1 MGRSRSFDEAMLL
14 DAAIEVFW
22 VRGYRATSLAEVSA
36 ASGVANGSLYQAFG
50 SKRELFLAAY
60 RRYCAQRAAVV
71 ESVFT
76 VPYDGVQTT
85 VGAYFDAIVDD
96 CLSHPDRRG
105 CLMLNT
111 VSELGTDPDVAR
123 ISSRTVDAMGAS
135 VARAL
140 GEVAPPSVDDAELAL
155 SAAQIVALS
164 QALIQLSRMGRDAE
178 ELRRMGSR
186 AAASAERVLQ
196 AA

>member
-1 MGRSRSFDEAMLL
+1 MGRARAFDEAALL

-22 VRGYRATSLAEVSA
+22 VRGYRSASLTEVSA
-36 ASGVANGSLYQAFG
+36 ASGVTNGSLYQAFG

-60 RRYCAQRAAVV
+60 RRYCARRAAVV
-71 ESVFT
+71 ESVFL
-76 VPYDGVQTT
+76 VPHAGVQET
-85 VGAYFDAIVDD
+85 VAAYFDTIVDD
-96 CLSHPDRRG
+96 CLAHPDRRG

-111 VSELGTDPDVAR
+111 VSELGTDGEIAG
-123 ISSRTVDAMGAS
+123 ISSRTVDAMEAA

-140 GEVAPPSVDDAELAL
+140 GAVAPRSLDPGELAL

-164 QALIQLSRMGRDAE
+164 QALIQLSRMGRDPE
-178 ELRRMGSR
+178 ELRRMGRR
-186 AAASAERVLQ
+186 AARSAERVLR

>member
-1 MGRSRSFDEAMLL
+1 MGRARAFDEAALL

-22 VRGYRATSLAEVSA
+22 VRGYRAASLAEVSA

-60 RRYCAQRAAVV
+60 RRYCTRRAAVV
-71 ESVFT
+71 ESVFVVPRPGLEET
-76 VPYDGVQTT
+76 VA
-85 VGAYFDAIVDD
+85 AYFDAIVDD

-111 VSELGTDPDVAR
+111 VSELGTDPEIAA
-123 ISSRTVDAMGAS
+123 ISTRTVDAMEAA

-140 GEVAPPSVDDAELAL
+140 GTAAPRPLDPAELAL
-155 SAAQIVALS
+155 SAAEIVALS
-164 QALIQLSRMGRDAE
+164 QALIQLSRMGRDPEA
-178 ELRRMGSR
+178 LRSLGHR
-186 AAASAERVLQ
+186 AAVSAEQVLR

>member
-1 MGRSRSFDEAMLL
+1 MGRARAFDEAALL

-22 VRGYRATSLAEVSA
+22 VRGYRAAFLSEVSA
-36 ASGVANGSLYQAFG
+36 ASGVTNGSLYQAFG
-50 SKRELFLAAY
+50 SKRGLFLAAY
-60 RRYCAQRAAVV
+60 RRYCVRRAAVV
-71 ESVFT
+71 ESVFL
-76 VPYDGVQTT
+76 VPHAGVREA
-85 VGAYFDAIVDD
+85 VAAYFDTIVDD

-111 VSELGTDPDVAR
+111 VSELGTDTEIAA
-123 ISSRTVDAMGAS
+123 ISSRTVDAMEAA

-140 GEVAPPSVDDAELAL
+140 GTVAPRSLDPGELAL

-164 QALIQLSRMGRDAE
+164 QALIQLSRMGRDPE
-178 ELRRMGSR
+178 ELRRMGRR
-186 AAASAERVLQ
+186 AASTAERVLQ